1 VRAFLLVKDGVAF
14 CSSATG
20 AMNTPLVQLI
30 PHIDTRKAVDMRS
43 CRDADDAEER
53 RSGDVGTQS
62 GR

>member
-30 PHIDTRKAVDMRS
+30 PHLDTRKAVDMRS
-43 CRDADDAEER
+43 CRGR
-53 RSGDVGTQS
+53 R
-62 GR
+62 